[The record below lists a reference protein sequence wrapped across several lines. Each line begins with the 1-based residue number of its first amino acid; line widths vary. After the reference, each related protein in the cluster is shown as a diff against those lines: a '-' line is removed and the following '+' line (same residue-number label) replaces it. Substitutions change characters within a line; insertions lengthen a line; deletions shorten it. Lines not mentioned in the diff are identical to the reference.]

1 LIGLKRFYAARAE
14 NADGNYIPSRD
25 QVQANTK
32 GSYEF
37 VVEHMGK
44 AWAYEMRELI

>member
-1 LIGLKRFYAARAE
+1 LASKAFVTTTAI
-14 NADGNYIPSRD
+14 IPSRD
-25 QVQANTK
+25 QVQADTK